1 MKTLDC
7 KLERLSNT
15 AVGAIFFFIGLIFT
29 LLGLTI
35 IPVAGLLIAIP
46 VIIMGKIFILAP
58 RSRACTLV
66 TQEVRKV
73 AKR

>member
-1 MKTLDC
+1 MKSVDC

-15 AVGAIFFFIGLIFT
+15 MVGGIFFFIGLIFA
-29 LLGLTI
+29 LLGITI
-35 IPVAGLLIAIP
+35 IPVIGLLIAIP
-46 VIIMGKIFILAP
+46 VIIMGTIFILAP

-66 TQEVRKV
+66 TQKFRGV